1 MASTINASTASGG
14 GVITTADASGIL
26 QLQTAGV
33 TGLTIDA
40 SQNVTLAKGLTV
52 GASAAP
58 AFSAYA
64 NASLSITSATD
75 TKVNINT
82 VIFDTASCF
91 STANNRFTP
100 TVAGYYQINGCIR
113 SNATSLINASSAVYK
128 NGSLYMQGGTL
139 NTAAISA
146 SQMVVINTVV
156 LLNGSTDYLELWG
169 TITGT
174 SPSFNYVSVNVTSTF
189 SAALIRSA

>member
-1 MASTINASTASGG
+1 MSSVVIAGDTSGTCTLQAPAVAGSTVLTLPATSG
-14 GVITTADASGIL
+14 
-26 QLQTAGV
+26 
-33 TGLTIDA
+33 
-40 SQNVTLAKGLTV
+40 TV
-52 GASAAP
+52 MVNGP

-64 NASLSITSATD
+64 SASLSITSATD

-174 SPSFNYVSVNVTSTF
+174 SPSFNYLSVTSTSTF
-189 SAALIRSA
+189 SAALLRSA

>member
-1 MASTINASTASGG
+1 MSSVVIAGDTSGSITLQAPAVAGSTVLTLPA
-14 GVITTADASGIL
+14 
-26 QLQTAGV
+26 QTG
-33 TGLTIDA
+33 
-40 SQNVTLAKGLTV
+40 TV
-52 GASAAP
+52 MVNGP

-91 STANNRFTP
+91 NTANNRFTP
-100 TVAGYYQINGCIR
+100 TVAGYYQVNGCVR
-113 SNATSLINASSAVYK
+113 GAATNLVNASSAIYK

-139 NTAAISA
+139 NIAAISSA
-146 SQMVVINTVV
+146 EMVVINTVV
-156 LLNGSTDYLELWG
+156 FLNGTTDYLELWG
-169 TITGT
+169 SATGT
-174 SPSFNYVSVNVTSTF
+174 SASFNCFSVNSTSAF